1 MLGSIA
7 HHVYI
12 DPEWVARE
20 YLARSKREAW
30 KEINTADFLKCW
42 NLERVL
48 EAEMFGRNVPVEKT
62 LAKLLENVE

>member
-20 YLARSKREAW
+20 YLARLKRGAW
-30 KEINTADFLKCW
+30 KEINTADSLKCW
-42 NLERVL
+42 NLKRAL
-48 EAEMFGRNVPVEKT
+48 GTEMFGRNVPKEKT
-62 LAKLLENVE
+62 LAQLLENVE